1 MISYDPLWKTM
12 EEKQVSSYMLIE
24 KFGFYKATIQRLRKN
39 QSVNVHTLDDL
50 CQVLGCRIEDILEIR
65 LEPEKPL
72 ERTIRRKM

>member
-12 EEKQVSSYMLIE
+12 KEKNVSSYTLIE

-39 QSVNVHTLDDL
+39 QSVNARTLDDL
-50 CQVLGCRIEDILEIR
+50 CQVLECPIEDILEIR
-65 LEPEKPL
+65 LEPEKTL